1 MTSKREK
8 EIRKLLS
15 NGDAMQRLP
24 SPKGVA
30 LEIMRVAQL
39 EDTTVDDIAE
49 LIEKDPALSARL
61 IKMANSP
68 VAGFSRQVTSAREAT
83 TLLGFSNVRSLA
95 LAASLIED
103 RASCGGLDQDSLW
116 AESLGRAV
124 LMRRLAP
131 KLRIVPRDEGFTY
144 GLLSLIG
151 RLALATVFPDLYEQV
166 IQSADPADRQAV
178 GEAEARVLQVQTN
191 ELSALMLL
199 DWGMPKLFAALLADE
214 SDESGV
220 ALLKML
226 ELASRLAEC
235 MVRDPNPREVDGTIR
250 LATELGVASDE
261 LEELFDEAA
270 LEWQQSGSEFDV
282 TTRTVEPFSKLLSA
296 AGA

>member
-15 NGDAMQRLP
+15 HGDAMQRLP

-39 EDTTVDDIAE
+39 EDTTVDDIAD

-83 TLLGFSNVRSLA
+83 TVLGFSNVRSLA

-103 RASCGGLDQDSLW
+103 SSSCGGLDHEILW

-124 LMRRLAP
+124 LMRRLAAR
-131 KLRIVPRDEGFTY
+131 LQVVPPDEAFTY

-166 IQSADPADRQAV
+166 IANSDQTNRKAISD
-178 GEAEARVLQVQTN
+178 AERRLLQVEAN

-214 SDESGV
+214 SDAAGA
-220 ALLKML
+220 ALLRML

-235 MVRDPNPREVDGTIR
+235 LVGDPSPREAEAATR
-250 LATELGVASDE
+250 LAAALDVSNDE

-270 LEWQQSGSEFDV
+270 MEWAQSGGEFDV
-282 TTRTVEPFSKLLSA
+282 PTRTVEPLAKLLAAASA
-296 AGA
+296 